1 MIDESQRDIGLEILE
16 AIRAIKRGEG
26 RSFTL
31 YVSPITVAREKTGM
45 SQVPFS
51 KMLGVSAQTLR
62 GWEQGNGKPSGAA
75 QSLLLLADK
84 KPEVLREL
92 FLT

>member
-26 RSFTL
+26 RSFTIE
-31 YVSPITVAREKTGM
+31 VSPITVAREKTGM
-45 SQVPFS
+45 SQAQFS
-51 KMLGVSAQTLR
+51 NMLGVSVQTLR

-75 QSLLLLADK
+75 QSLLLLADR
-84 KPEVLREL
+84 KPEVLREV